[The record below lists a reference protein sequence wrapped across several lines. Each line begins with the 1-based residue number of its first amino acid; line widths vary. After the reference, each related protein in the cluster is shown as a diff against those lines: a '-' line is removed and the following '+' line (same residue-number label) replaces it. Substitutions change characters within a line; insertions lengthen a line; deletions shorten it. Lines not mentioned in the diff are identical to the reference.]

1 MGRGCRIAP
10 FAQIILVRE
19 IVTSLHHFVVT
30 SSSRGSH
37 VRPIYASSIF
47 PLQPSRRPKPPL
59 PHEPLPVSS
68 LLSARHD
75 VLAQQAAEAD
85 RLSSALTATSPDPD
99 IKTPSDINQV
109 LAQLFSAVSLRI
121 IALRQG
127 ALLAYIAQRMI
138 QTTKVADVKAQLPK
152 SQ

>member
-1 MGRGCRIAP
+1 M
-10 FAQIILVRE
+10 
-19 IVTSLHHFVVT
+19 
-30 SSSRGSH
+30 
-37 VRPIYASSIF
+37 
-47 PLQPSRRPKPPL
+47 
-59 PHEPLPVSS
+59 
-68 LLSARHD
+68 
-75 VLAQQAAEAD
+75 LAQQAAEAD